1 MTLYNEI
8 KNYMKPYFVHKAYKA
23 DAEVNSPGTSTMMIT
38 VKDKYSLVSLITMI
52 APSPDW
58 FVGLDSY
65 DLCGSSGWKDDVMMD
80 LLPWDAGTDSGT
92 NFNSANSMTMPY
104 DVIMRIT
111 PSSNT
116 QMMADA
122 AKPFAKVLFKKYT
135 QTTSSPATTQ
145 PSKAPALNH
154 SAGVLTL
161 LFIAFLVTMRLL
173 N

>member
-8 KNYMKPYFVHKAYKA
+8 KNYMKPNYVHKAYKA
-23 DAEVNSPGTSTMMIT
+23 DATVSSPGTKTIMIT
-38 VKDKYSLVSLITMI
+38 VKDKHSLVSLISMI

-65 DLCGSSGWKDDVMMD
+65 DLCGSSGWEDNVMKD
-80 LLPWDAGTDSGT
+80 LLPWDAGTDSGMGFT
-92 NFNSANSMTMPY
+92 SSNSKTMPY
-104 DVIMRIT
+104 DVIKRIT

-116 QMMADA
+116 IMMADA
-122 AKPFAKVLFKKYT
+122 GKPFAKVMFKKYV
-135 QTTSSPATTQ
+135 QTTPPT
-145 PSKAPALNH
+145 SKAPALSH

-161 LFIAFLVTMRLL
+161 LLIAFLVSMRLL